1 MPNQALHRLI
11 VHTFVFDAE
20 GRLLLLR
27 RANTGFLDGAYT
39 LPGGHV
45 DKGEPVRD
53 AAVREV
59 AEEACVEVLELKPV
73 IAMPYRGGVDFIFE
87 AESWRGAAAIGEPAL
102 CDDLAWAPPAK
113 LPDATAP
120 FVKKAL
126 ALRAEGV
133 WFHEFR

>member
-1 MPNQALHRLI
+1 MPERTLHRVI
-11 VHTFVFDAE
+11 AHTFVFDAE

-45 DKGEPVRD
+45 DKGEAVAA

-59 AEEACVEVLELKPV
+59 AEETGVEVLDIEPL

-87 AESWRGAAAIGEPAL
+87 ARRWRGAAAIGEPEL
-102 CDDLAWAPPAK
+102 CDDLAWALPAQ
-113 LPDATAP
+113 LPAATAP
-120 FVKKAL
+120 FVAKAL
-126 ALRAEGV
+126 ALRAEGT